1 MTYIPRKVH
10 NTFMCN
16 KLSLVLFASC
26 ETSSS
31 EKLSKMCSSRPL
43 YCGIEPNMPEC
54 EAKIGQIMPDFK
66 GKTLEGNINLH
77 DWLGDSWGVVFT
89 LSGAFGPICTTELG
103 ALAKRTDVSNKT

>member
-66 GKTLEGNINLH
+66 GKTLEGNVTSTFMIGLETLGELSSRYLELLDPFAPLNLEL
-77 DWLGDSWGVVFT
+77 WLK
-89 LSGAFGPICTTELG
+89 ELM
-103 ALAKRTDVSNKT
+103 